1 MMKVL
6 LIAPYINLTYDRSI
20 DHVNREDFYPS
31 AALIHLAAILRA
43 NNFEVRILDF
53 NNSEVHSKNEKY
65 LEFSKDEIIKSL
77 NEFKPNLVGLNCLF
91 SGSWP
96 DVLEFAK
103 LVKSYSKDLK
113 IATGGIH
120 PTTFPK
126 EILENC
132 KEIDY
137 VAIGEGENSIVAL
150 SSSIK
155 QNKPELLKEIKSFAF
170 RDESGVVH
178 VNKLKNYVDD
188 LGTLPMPAWDL
199 IDMNKFS
206 MDLDH
211 YYNPTETKIGK
222 FKAAIFSSRAC
233 PLACNFCDMFLVMGK
248 KHRKRSIKAII
259 DEVELL
265 HKEYGVNYFSFMDD
279 QLTLNRAHTI
289 EMCNEMINRNL
300 KIIWDTPN
308 GLWINSLRED
318 VIAKMA
324 EAGLAR
330 ASLAVEHGDDYIRNK
345 VIGKILERKK
355 VFEVADLLKKYKIM
369 THGQFIMGFPE
380 DTNETLKNSYDFI
393 NEIQLDKV
401 GVGTLVPFPETKLY
415 EQVVKEKLW
424 IIEPNYNELWKK
436 PVSQGQGDFII
447 KPHNMTIEDLYYWRS
462 KFDEIQ
468 VKYWRTNPKSPNYG
482 RGLELKDKV
491 VPRFVHE

>member
-1 MMKVL
+1 
-6 LIAPYINLTYDRSI
+6 
-20 DHVNREDFYPS
+20 
-31 AALIHLAAILRA
+31 
-43 NNFEVRILDF
+43 
-53 NNSEVHSKNEKY
+53 
-65 LEFSKDEIIKSL
+65 
-77 NEFKPNLVGLNCLF
+77 
-91 SGSWP
+91 
-96 DVLEFAK
+96 
-103 LVKSYSKDLK
+103 
-113 IATGGIH
+113 
-120 PTTFPK
+120 
-126 EILENC
+126 
-132 KEIDY
+132 
-137 VAIGEGENSIVAL
+137 
-150 SSSIK
+150 
-155 QNKPELLKEIKSFAF
+155 
-170 RDESGVVH
+170 
-178 VNKLKNYVDD
+178 
-188 LGTLPMPAWDL
+188 MPAWDL
-199 IDMNKFS
+199 IDMNKFK

-248 KHRKRSIKAII
+248 KHRKRSIAAII

-279 QLTLNRAHTI
+279 QLTLNRGHTI

-345 VIGKILERKK
+345 VIGKILERDK

-401 GVGTLVPFPETKLY
+401 GVGTLIPFPETKLY

-424 IIEPNYNELWKK
+424 IIEPNYDELWKK

-482 RGLELKDKV
+482 RGLKLTKDKV